1 MSTTS
6 SAKSR
11 LDPSSR
17 ATTKGPQTRS
27 STTFYRRSLAYPR
40 LQPTVCAVI
49 AGTHTPRPADTL
61 VLALVDSSERTNLPW
76 LLRDTIREAARSWRL
91 PAALALGI
99 GFGFVERSY
108 TGARAGLVFGVVAA
122 LYTLFLGPLP
132 WRVLVPLEEDG
143 RRLHKLVRWAIAA
156 AIGFLL
162 FTALIVPYAWIVD
175 AVSQTPSYLAKRPRE
190 FLLST
195 LLFLVG
201 GWGLARDVQLE
212 QRLDRTI
219 RRQGRLTAELEE
231 ARLYAIRAE
240 LDPHFLFNALN
251 AIATQCTTD
260 PQGAEDNIVR
270 LSSLLRTVLDTRRRT
285 LHSLDEELSLARD
298 YLGLLA
304 TRFPNLRYEITE
316 PAQSEHIRVP
326 PLLLQPLLENALRHG
341 NHAQG
346 PVTVSAKCDADRLT
360 LEVRS
365 HGPFRGNRD
374 GGLGLELVRRRIEL
388 AYGTNASFTIATE
401 GDQCVARI
409 SVPASPPEPQQPLFD
424 RTSTPAPPQSQSR
437 HDTHC
442 TTRSTGEIPRPSPGH
457 R

>member
-1 MSTTS
+1 VVARNDDGAPFAQRFQPLAT
-6 SAKSR
+6 
-11 LDPSSR
+11 R
-17 ATTKGPQTRS
+17 APPVVR
-27 STTFYRRSLAYPR
+27 
-40 LQPTVCAVI
+40 PTI
-49 AGTHTPRPADTL
+49 AAPIDCTHTHRPADTL
-61 VLALVDSSERTNLPW
+61 VLALLATSERTDLPW
-76 LLRDTIREAARSWRL
+76 VLRDTMREAARSWRL

-162 FTALIVPYAWIVD
+162 FAALVVPYAWIVD
-175 AVSQTPSYLAKRPRE
+175 AVYQTPSYLAKRPRE

-231 ARLYAIRAE
+231 ARIYAIRAD

-251 AIATQCTTD
+251 AIASQCTTD

-270 LSSLLRTVLDTRRRT
+270 LASLLRTVLDTRRRA

-298 YLGLLA
+298 YLGLLS
-304 TRFPNLRYEITE
+304 TRFPSLRYELIE
-316 PAQSEHIRVP
+316 PEQSESIRVP

-341 NHAQG
+341 DHAHG
-346 PVTVSAKCDADRLT
+346 PVIVSAKRDGDRLT

-365 HGPFRGNRD
+365 HGPFRGGRD
-374 GGLGLELVRRRIEL
+374 GGLGLDLVRRRVEL
-388 AYGTNASFTIATE
+388 AYGGDATFTIETE
-401 GDQCVARI
+401 GDECVARI
-409 SVPASPPEPQQPLFD
+409 VAPASPPEPQPPPD
-424 RTSTPAPPQSQSR
+424 RASTP
-437 HDTHC
+437 
-442 TTRSTGEIPRPSPGH
+442 SPL
-457 R
+457 RR

>member
-1 MSTTS
+1 M
-6 SAKSR
+6 
-11 LDPSSR
+11 D
-17 ATTKGPQTRS
+17 
-27 STTFYRRSLAYPR
+27 
-40 LQPTVCAVI
+40 
-49 AGTHTPRPADTL
+49 
-61 VLALVDSSERTNLPW
+61 LPY
-76 LLRDTIREAARSWRL
+76 LLRDTVRESARSWRL

-108 TGARAGLVFGVVAA
+108 TGARAGLVFGVVAS

-156 AIGFLL
+156 AIGLAL
-162 FTALIVPYAWIVD
+162 FAVLVIPYAWIVD
-175 AVSQTPSYLAKRPRE
+175 AVYQTPNYLEKRPRE

-231 ARLYAIRAE
+231 ARLYAIRAD

-251 AIATQCTTD
+251 AIASQCTTD
-260 PQGAEDNIVR
+260 PPGAEDNIVR
-270 LSSLLRTVLDTRRRT
+270 LSSLLRTVLDTRRRA

-304 TRFPNLRYEITE
+304 TRFPGLRYEIVE
-316 PAQSEHIRVP
+316 PAEVELSAVRVP

-341 NHAQG
+341 EHAKG
-346 PVTVSAKCDADRLT
+346 PLRVSARIEGPTLT

-365 HGPFRGNRD
+365 FGPFRGGRE
-374 GGLGLELVRRRIEL
+374 GGLGLELVRRRVEL
-388 AYGTNASFTIATE
+388 AYADRATFTIETE
-401 GDQCVARI
+401 GDECVARI
-409 SVPASPPEPQQPLFD
+409 VAPAHPPDPPKASPSND
-424 RTSTPAPPQSQSR
+424 RSSA
-437 HDTHC
+437 
-442 TTRSTGEIPRPSPGH
+442 PSPLAI
-457 R
+457 RTP